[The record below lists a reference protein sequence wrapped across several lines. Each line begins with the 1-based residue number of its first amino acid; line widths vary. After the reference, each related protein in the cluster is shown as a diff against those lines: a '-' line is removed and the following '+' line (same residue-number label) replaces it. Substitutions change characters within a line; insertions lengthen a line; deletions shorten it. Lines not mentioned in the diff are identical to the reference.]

1 MRGLLILNPQATT
14 TSPRVGEVIVAALA
28 ADLNLDVVTTAH
40 RGHAGELGA
49 RAVREGLDVVVT
61 LGGDG
66 TVNEAVNGM
75 IRALA
80 GADADADAD
89 SSHPSRTLATRLPI
103 VAAVPGG
110 SANVFARALGLPQ
123 DPVAAAGE
131 ILAALRQGSIRT
143 IGLGA
148 VSVERADGAPE
159 PTRWFLANAG
169 LGFDAEIIEA
179 MEAQR
184 ATGTTATPRRYL
196 LTTLRQFFHATDRR
210 TPALTLTR
218 PGPDPVEGVFVA
230 IVQNTSPWT
239 YLGGWAV
246 DACPHAS
253 FDTGLDVFAVRRMG
267 ITSSLRAAGR
277 LLRRSPAG
285 STRGSITV
293 WHDQVSFRMSATRP
307 TPAQADGESLGS
319 VVTADFTSHPSMLR
333 TVLPL
338 P

>member
-14 TSPRVGEVIVAALA
+14 TSPRISEVIVAALA
-28 ADLNLDVVTTAH
+28 ADLNLEVVVTSH

-49 RAVREGLDVVVT
+49 RAVTEGLDIVVT

-66 TVNEAVNGM
+66 TVNETVNGM
-75 IRALA
+75 LTALDHTPISTSMA
-80 GADADADAD
+80 HTT
-89 SSHPSRTLATRLPI
+89 SLAERLPI
-103 VAAVPGG
+103 LAPVPGG
-110 SANVFARALGLPQ
+110 SANVFARALQLPP
-123 DPVAAAGE
+123 DPVSAAGE
-131 ILAALRQGSIRT
+131 ILAALRQDSIRT
-143 IGLGA
+143 IGLG
-148 VSVERADGAPE
+148 SVEVTGADHTRAPL
-159 PTRWFLANAG
+159 RWFLANAG

-184 ATGTTATPRRYL
+184 SAGTAATPGRYL
-196 LTTLRQFFHATDRR
+196 STTLRKFFRSTDRH
-210 TPALTLTR
+210 TPVLTLTR
-218 PGPDPVEGVFVA
+218 AGQDPVEGVFIT

-253 FDTGLDVFAVRRMG
+253 FDTGIDLFALRRMG
-267 ITSSLRAAGR
+267 LTTALRTAGR

-285 STRGSITV
+285 STRDSITV
-293 WHDQVSFRMSATRP
+293 WHDQVSFSVTATRP
-307 TPAQADGESLGS
+307 TPAQVDGESLGS
-319 VVTADFTSHPSMLR
+319 VVRADFASQPRALR

>member
-14 TSPRVGEVIVAALA
+14 TSPRVSEVIVAALA
-28 ADLNLDVVTTAH
+28 ADLNLEVVVTSH

-49 RAVREGLDVVVT
+49 RAVTEGLDIVVT

-66 TVNEAVNGM
+66 TVNETVNGM
-75 IRALA
+75 LA
-80 GADADADAD
+80 ARDATPVSDNSGDTTMSMAD
-89 SSHPSRTLATRLPI
+89 RLPI
-103 VAAVPGG
+103 LAPVPGG
-110 SANVFARALGLPQ
+110 SANVFARALQLPQ
-123 DPVAAAGE
+123 DPVSAAGE
-131 ILAALRQGSIRT
+131 ILAALRENSIQT
-143 IGLGA
+143 IGLGT
-148 VSVERADGAPE
+148 VDVTQADGTRAA
-159 PTRWFLANAG
+159 TRWFLANAG

-184 ATGTTATPRRYL
+184 AAGTTATPGRYL
-196 LTTLRQFFHATDRR
+196 RTTLRKFFRATDRR
-210 TPALTLTR
+210 TPVLTLSR
-218 PGPDPVEGVFVA
+218 AGQDPVEGVFIA

-239 YLGGWAV
+239 YLGTWAI

-253 FDTGLDVFAVRRMG
+253 FETGIDLFALRSMG
-267 ITSSLRAAGR
+267 LPASLRTAGR

-293 WHDQVSFRMSATRP
+293 WHDQVSFTVTATRP

-319 VVTADFTSHPSMLR
+319 VTRADFASHPRALR

>member
-14 TSPRVGEVIVAALA
+14 TSPRVSEVIVAALA
-28 ADLNLDVVTTAH
+28 ADLNLEVVTTGH

-49 RAVREGLDVVVT
+49 RAVRDGLDVVVT

-75 IRALA
+75 LAELDDPRNSAPGESRSRAE
-80 GADADADAD
+80 
-89 SSHPSRTLATRLPI
+89 RLPLL
-103 VAAVPGG
+103 APVPGG

-123 DPVAAAGE
+123 DPVSAAGE
-131 ILAALRQGSIRT
+131 ILAALREGSIRT

-148 VSVERADGAPE
+148 VSVTRETGEAQP
-159 PTRWFLANAG
+159 PRWFLANAG

-196 LTTLRQFFHATDRR
+196 LTTLRQFFNSTDRR
-210 TPALTLTR
+210 SPALTLTR
-218 PGPDPVEGVFVA
+218 SGQDPIEGVFVA

-253 FDTGLDVFAVRRMG
+253 FDTGIDVFAVRRMG
-267 ITSSLRAAGR
+267 ITASLRAAGR

-285 STRGSITV
+285 STRSSITV
-293 WHDQVSFRMSATRP
+293 WHDQVSFHVSATRP
-307 TPAQADGESLGS
+307 TPAQVDGESLGS
-319 VVTADFTSHPSMLR
+319 VVCADFTSHPSVLR